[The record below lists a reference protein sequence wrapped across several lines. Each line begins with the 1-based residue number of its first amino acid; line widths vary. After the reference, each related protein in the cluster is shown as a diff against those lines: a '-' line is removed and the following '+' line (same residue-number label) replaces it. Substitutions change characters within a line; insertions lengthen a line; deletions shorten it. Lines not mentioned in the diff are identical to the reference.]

1 VKEEQVLAPVA
12 RLANPFPRNYPI
24 MEATASLNSIPMSVR
39 KLRLVVDLI
48 RGKRVGEALGILEYS
63 KQEAAIWLKKNL
75 LSAVANW
82 EYKTDGLES
91 ADEYDLYI
99 SEAFADAGAQIK
111 RFRPAPH
118 GRAHRIRK
126 HSCHITLK
134 VSNKLPLPTEQ
145 SELATPETV
154 EEN

>member
-1 VKEEQVLAPVA
+1 MVA
-12 RLANPFPRNYPI
+12 VS
-24 MEATASLNSIPMSVR
+24 SLNSIPMSVR
-39 KLRLVVDLI
+39 KMRLLVDLI
-48 RGKRVGEALGILEYS
+48 RGKQVGEALSILEFS

-82 EYKTDGLES
+82 EFKTGGVES
-91 ADEYDLYI
+91 ADEYDLII

-126 HSCHITLK
+126 HSCHITIK
-134 VSNKLPLPTEQ
+134 VSNTKQLPDEAGVEAETETA
-145 SELATPETV
+145 E
-154 EEN
+154 

>member
-1 VKEEQVLAPVA
+1 
-12 RLANPFPRNYPI
+12 
-24 MEATASLNSIPMSVR
+24 MSVR
-39 KLRLVVDLI
+39 KMRLVVDLI

-91 ADEYDLYI
+91 ADEYELVI

-126 HSCHITLK
+126 HSCHITIR
-134 VSNKLPLPTEQ
+134 VSNGTPLPAERTEVTE
-145 SELATPETV
+145 SATV
-154 EEN
+154 QA

>member
-1 VKEEQVLAPVA
+1 
-12 RLANPFPRNYPI
+12 

-39 KLRLVVDLI
+39 KMRLVVDLI

-126 HSCHITLK
+126 HSCHITIK
-134 VSNKLPLPTEQ
+134 VSNKLPLP
-145 SELATPETV
+145 SEGSEVAVTETV